1 MLAEIKEELGTLEH
15 LILIDDDAPT
25 GSLESLLAQVVVD
38 DAARARL
45 DRPRPRPADLEAILF
60 SSGTT
65 GEPKGIIHTFNST
78 YRATSTSFGAME
90 LRDRNVVLMFS
101 PYGPS
106 TGFAYAMGMHLICWY
121 KNDS

>member
-45 DRPRPRPADLEAILF
+45 DRLRPRPDDLEAILF

-65 GEPKGIIHTFNST
+65 RSEERRVGKECVSTCRSRWQPYHTKTNERTELIYIHT
-78 YRATSTSFGAME
+78 
-90 LRDRNVVLMFS
+90 V
-101 PYGPS
+101 
-106 TGFAYAMGMHLICWY
+106 
-121 KNDS
+121 